1 MFMQSKLRWGFVTLV
16 TIVIG
21 GLAGHFA
28 GLFVGSLLVGER
40 TVEVLRDTVYIC
52 DTVRT
57 VLYRDA
63 ENAPLTP
70 LAEEVHR
77 GGDTVRFYH
86 DIRRDSVAEV
96 EIFDSV
102 SSRGF
107 LRWREVRVGCFLRE
121 RNVLQV
127 ERVGSVGWA
136 SPLGS
141 FTPLFQ
147 ERTSHTAMGL
157 HHYVGGY
164 YAGSDAW
171 GAMAGVR
178 WRRYSVGVIADAP
191 RQSVGGMVL
200 VEW

>member
-1 MFMQSKLRWGFVTLV
+1 MTLV

-21 GLAGHFA
+21 GLVGHFA
-28 GLFVGSLLVGER
+28 GLFVGRLLVGER

-86 DIRRDSVAEV
+86 DIRKDSVAEV

-121 RNVLQV
+121 RSVLQV
-127 ERVGSVGWA
+127 ERVGWD
-136 SPLGS
+136 SPLAS

-147 ERTSHTAMGL
+147 ERTLHTAMGL
-157 HHYVGGY
+157 HPYVGGY

>member
-1 MFMQSKLRWGFVTLV
+1 MFMQSKLPFRIVIIV
-16 TIVIG
+16 TIVVWC
-21 GLAGHFA
+21 LVGHFA
-28 GLFVGSLLVGER
+28 GLFVGRLLVGEG

-57 VLYRDA
+57 VLYREA
-63 ENAPLTP
+63 ENAPPAP
-70 LAEEVHR
+70 LAEEVR
-77 GGDTVRFYH
+77 RDGDTVRFYH
-86 DIRRDSVAEV
+86 DCRKDSVAEV

-121 RNVLQV
+121 RSVLQV
-127 ERVGSVGWA
+127 ERVGSVGWG
-136 SPLGS
+136 SPRGF

-147 ERTSHTAMGL
+147 ERTSRTAMGL
-157 HHYVGGY
+157 HPYVGGY
-164 YAGSDAW
+164 YAGSGAW

-191 RQSVGGMVL
+191 RQSVGGMFV

>member
-1 MFMQSKLRWGFVTLV
+1 MFMQSKLPWRIV
-16 TIVIG
+16 TIITIVVWC
-21 GLAGHFA
+21 LVGHFA
-28 GLFVGSLLVGER
+28 GLFVGRLLVGER

-86 DIRRDSVAEV
+86 DIRKDSVAEV

-121 RNVLQV
+121 RSVLQV
-127 ERVGSVGWA
+127 ERVGWD
-136 SPLGS
+136 SPLAS

-147 ERTSHTAMGL
+147 ERTLHTAMGL
-157 HHYVGGY
+157 HPYVGGY

>member
-1 MFMQSKLRWGFVTLV
+1 MFMQSKLPYRIVIIV
-16 TIVIG
+16 TIVVG
-21 GLAGHFA
+21 CLVGHFA
-28 GLFVGSLLVGER
+28 GLFVGRLLVGEG

-57 VLYRDA
+57 VLYREA
-63 ENAPLTP
+63 ENAPPAP
-70 LAEEVHR
+70 LAEEVCR
-77 GGDTVRFYH
+77 DGDTVRFYH
-86 DIRRDSVAEV
+86 DCRSDSVAEV

-121 RNVLQV
+121 RSVLQV
-127 ERVGSVGWA
+127 ERVGWA
-136 SPLGS
+136 SPLSS
-141 FTPLFQ
+141 FNPLFQ

-157 HHYVGGY
+157 HPYVGGY
-164 YAGSDAW
+164 YAGSEAW

-191 RQSVGGMVL
+191 RQRVGGMFV

>member
-1 MFMQSKLRWGFVTLV
+1 MTLV

-28 GLFVGSLLVGER
+28 GLFVGSLLVGEQ

-63 ENAPLTP
+63 ENAPPVP
-70 LAEEVHR
+70 LAEHVRHD
-77 GGDTVRFYH
+77 GDTVRFYH
-86 DIRRDSVAEV
+86 DVRRDSVAEV

-121 RNVLQV
+121 RSLLQV
-127 ERVGSVGWA
+127 ERVGWA

-157 HHYVGGY
+157 HPYVGGY

-178 WRRYSVGVIADAP
+178 WRRYSLGVIADAP
-191 RQSVGGMVL
+191 RQRVGGMLL

>member
-1 MFMQSKLRWGFVTLV
+1 MFMRSKLWYGFVLLV

-57 VLYRDA
+57 VLYREA
-63 ENAPLTP
+63 ENAPPVP
-70 LAEEVHR
+70 LAEEVRR

-86 DIRRDSVAEV
+86 DHRRDSVAEI

-127 ERVGSVGWA
+127 ERMGWA
-136 SPLGS
+136 SPLGGVA
-141 FTPLFQ
+141 PLFQ
-147 ERTSHTAMGL
+147 ERTSHTTMGL
-157 HHYVGGY
+157 HPYVGGY
-164 YAGSDAW
+164 YAGSGAW

-178 WRRYSVGVIADAP
+178 WRRYSLGVIADAP

>member
-63 ENAPLTP
+63 ENAPPVP
-70 LAEEVHR
+70 LAEEVRHD
-77 GGDTVRFYH
+77 GDTVRFYH
-86 DIRRDSVAEV
+86 DCRKDSVAEV

-121 RNVLQV
+121 RSVLQV
-127 ERVGSVGWA
+127 ERVGWA

-147 ERTSHTAMGL
+147 ERTSRSAMGL
-157 HHYVGGY
+157 HPYVGGY

-178 WRRYSVGVIADAP
+178 WRRYSLGVIADAP
-191 RQSVGGMVL
+191 RQRVGGMVL

>member
-1 MFMQSKLRWGFVTLV
+1 MQSKLRWGFVTLV

-63 ENAPLTP
+63 ENAPPVP
-70 LAEEVHR
+70 LAEEVRHD
-77 GGDTVRFYH
+77 GDTVRFYH
-86 DIRRDSVAEV
+86 DCRKDSVAEV

-121 RNVLQV
+121 RSVLQV
-127 ERVGSVGWA
+127 ERVGWA

-147 ERTSHTAMGL
+147 ERTSRSAMGL
-157 HHYVGGY
+157 HPYVGGY

-178 WRRYSVGVIADAP
+178 WRRYSLGVIADAP
-191 RQSVGGMVL
+191 RQRVGGMVL

>member
-28 GLFVGSLLVGER
+28 GRFVGSLLVGER

-63 ENAPLTP
+63 ENAPPVP
-70 LAEEVHR
+70 LAEDVRR

-86 DIRRDSVAEV
+86 DVRKDSVAEV

-121 RNVLQV
+121 RSVLQV
-127 ERVGSVGWA
+127 ERVGWA

-147 ERTSHTAMGL
+147 ERTSRSAMGL
-157 HHYVGGY
+157 HPYVGGY

-178 WRRYSVGVIADAP
+178 WRRYSLGVIADAP
-191 RQSVGGMVL
+191 RQRVGGMVL

>member
-57 VLYRDA
+57 VFYTEA
-63 ENAPLTP
+63 GTPPPVP
-70 LAEEVHR
+70 LAEHVRHD
-77 GGDTVRFYH
+77 GDTVRFYH
-86 DIRRDSVAEV
+86 DVRRDSVAEV

-121 RNVLQV
+121 RSLLQV
-127 ERVGSVGWA
+127 ERVGWA

-157 HHYVGGY
+157 HPYVGGY
-164 YAGSDAW
+164 YAGGDAW

-178 WRRYSVGVIADAP
+178 WRRYSLGVIADAP
-191 RQSVGGMVL
+191 RQRVGGMVL

>member
-1 MFMQSKLRWGFVTLV
+1 MRSKLWYGFVLLV

-28 GLFVGSLLVGER
+28 GLFVGNLLVGER

-57 VLYRDA
+57 VLYTEA
-63 ENAPLTP
+63 WSPPPVP
-70 LAEEVHR
+70 LAQEVR
-77 GGDTVRFYH
+77 RDGDTVRFYH
-86 DIRRDSVAEV
+86 DTRRDSVAEI

-121 RNVLQV
+121 RSVLQV
-127 ERVGSVGWA
+127 ERMGWG
-136 SPLGS
+136 SPLGRFS
-141 FTPLFQ
+141 PLFQ
-147 ERTSHTAMGL
+147 ERTSHTAMWL
-157 HHYVGGY
+157 HPYIGGY
-164 YAGSDAW
+164 YAGNDAW

-178 WRRYSVGVIADAP
+178 WRRYSLGVIADAP
-191 RQSVGGMVL
+191 RQSVGAMVL

>member
-1 MFMQSKLRWGFVTLV
+1 MTLV

-63 ENAPLTP
+63 ENAPPVP
-70 LAEEVHR
+70 LAEEVRR

-86 DIRRDSVAEV
+86 DVRKDSVAEV

-121 RNVLQV
+121 RSVLQV
-127 ERVGSVGWA
+127 ERVGCS

-157 HHYVGGY
+157 HPYVGGY
-164 YAGSDAW
+164 YAGSGAW

-191 RQSVGGMVL
+191 RQRVGGMFV

>member
-1 MFMQSKLRWGFVTLV
+1 MRSKLWYGFVLLV

-28 GLFVGSLLVGER
+28 GLFVGNLLVGER

-63 ENAPLTP
+63 ENAPPVP
-70 LAEEVHR
+70 LAEEVRR

-86 DIRRDSVAEV
+86 DVRKDSVAEV

-121 RNVLQV
+121 RSVLQV
-127 ERVGSVGWA
+127 ERVGWA

-147 ERTSHTAMGL
+147 ERTSRSAMGL
-157 HHYVGGY
+157 HPYVGGY

-178 WRRYSVGVIADAP
+178 WRRYSLGVIADAP
-191 RQSVGGMVL
+191 RQRVGGMVL

>member
-63 ENAPLTP
+63 ENAPPVP
-70 LAEEVHR
+70 LAEHVR
-77 GGDTVRFYH
+77 RDGDTVRFYH
-86 DIRRDSVAEV
+86 DCRRDSVAEV

-102 SSRGF
+102 SARGF

-127 ERVGSVGWA
+127 ERVGWA

-157 HHYVGGY
+157 HPYVGGY

-178 WRRYSVGVIADAP
+178 WRRYSLGVIADAP
-191 RQSVGGMVL
+191 RQRVGGMVV

>member
-63 ENAPLTP
+63 ENAPPVP
-70 LAEEVHR
+70 LAEHVR
-77 GGDTVRFYH
+77 RDGDTVRFYH
-86 DIRRDSVAEV
+86 DCRRDSVAEV

-102 SSRGF
+102 SARGF

-121 RNVLQV
+121 RSVLQV
-127 ERVGSVGWA
+127 ERVGWA

-157 HHYVGGY
+157 HPYVGGY

-178 WRRYSVGVIADAP
+178 WRRYSLGVIADAP

>member
-1 MFMQSKLRWGFVTLV
+1 MFMRSKLRWGFVTLV

-28 GLFVGSLLVGER
+28 GRFVGSLLVGER

-63 ENAPLTP
+63 ENAPPVP
-70 LAEEVHR
+70 LAEHVRR

-86 DIRRDSVAEV
+86 DVRRDSVAEV

-127 ERVGSVGWA
+127 ERVGWA

-157 HHYVGGY
+157 HPYVGGY

-178 WRRYSVGVIADAP
+178 WRRYSLGVIADAP
-191 RQSVGGMVL
+191 RQRVGGMLL

>member
-21 GLAGHFA
+21 GLVGHFA

-63 ENAPLTP
+63 ENAPPTP
-70 LAEEVHR
+70 LAEDVR
-77 GGDTVRFYH
+77 RDGDTVRFYH
-86 DIRRDSVAEV
+86 DVRKDSVAEV

-121 RNVLQV
+121 RSVLQV
-127 ERVGSVGWA
+127 ERVGWA
-136 SPLGS
+136 SPLSS

-147 ERTSHTAMGL
+147 ERPSCSAMGL
-157 HHYVGGY
+157 HPYVGGY
-164 YAGSDAW
+164 YAGSGAW

-178 WRRYSVGVIADAP
+178 WRRYSLGVIADAP
-191 RQSVGGMVL
+191 KQRVGGMFV

>member
-28 GLFVGSLLVGER
+28 GRFVGSLLVGER

-63 ENAPLTP
+63 ENAPPTP
-70 LAEEVHR
+70 LAEDVR
-77 GGDTVRFYH
+77 RDGDTVRFYH
-86 DIRRDSVAEV
+86 DTRRDSVAEV

-121 RNVLQV
+121 RSVLQV
-127 ERVGSVGWA
+127 ERVGWA

-147 ERTSHTAMGL
+147 ERTSRTAMGL
-157 HHYVGGY
+157 HPYVGGY
-164 YAGSDAW
+164 YAGSEAW

-191 RQSVGGMVL
+191 KQRVGGMFV

>member
-63 ENAPLTP
+63 ENAPPVP
-70 LAEEVHR
+70 LAEEVRHD
-77 GGDTVRFYH
+77 GDTVRFYH
-86 DIRRDSVAEV
+86 DVRKDSVAEV

-121 RNVLQV
+121 RSVLQV
-127 ERVGSVGWA
+127 ERVGWA
-136 SPLGS
+136 SPLAS

-147 ERTSHTAMGL
+147 ERTSRSAMGL
-157 HHYVGGY
+157 HPYVGGY

-178 WRRYSVGVIADAP
+178 WRRYSLGVIADAP
-191 RQSVGGMVL
+191 RQRVGGMVL

>member
-1 MFMQSKLRWGFVTLV
+1 MQSKLPWKIV
-16 TIVIG
+16 TIVTIVVWC
-21 GLAGHFA
+21 LVGHFA
-28 GLFVGSLLVGER
+28 GRLVGRLLVEEG

-57 VLYRDA
+57 VLYQEA
-63 ENAPLTP
+63 ENAPPAP
-70 LAEEVHR
+70 LAEEVR
-77 GGDTVRFYH
+77 RDGDTVRFYH
-86 DIRRDSVAEV
+86 DTRRDSVAEV

-121 RNVLQV
+121 RDVLQV
-127 ERVGSVGWA
+127 ERVGWA
-136 SPLGS
+136 SPLAS

-147 ERTSHTAMGL
+147 ERTSHTAMRL
-157 HHYVGGY
+157 HPYVGGY

-178 WRRYSVGVIADAP
+178 WRRYSLGVIADAP
-191 RQSVGGMVL
+191 RQRVGGMVL

>member
-1 MFMQSKLRWGFVTLV
+1 MTLV

-63 ENAPLTP
+63 ENAPPVP
-70 LAEEVHR
+70 LAEHVR
-77 GGDTVRFYH
+77 RDGDTVRFYH
-86 DIRRDSVAEV
+86 DCRRDSVAEV

-102 SSRGF
+102 SARGF

-127 ERVGSVGWA
+127 ERVGWA

-157 HHYVGGY
+157 HPYVGGY

-178 WRRYSVGVIADAP
+178 WRRYSLGVIADAP
-191 RQSVGGMVL
+191 RQRVGGMVV